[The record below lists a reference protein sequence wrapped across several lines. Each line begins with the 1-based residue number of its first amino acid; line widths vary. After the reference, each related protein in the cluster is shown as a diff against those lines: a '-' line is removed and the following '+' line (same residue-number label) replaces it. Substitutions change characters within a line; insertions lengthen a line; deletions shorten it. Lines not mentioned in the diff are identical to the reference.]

1 MGLLGRACVVLAL
14 SLVCMNADSIYRWI
28 KGDNF
33 SKIERHVM
41 KVIMSDC
48 KSNSKDQ
55 MFLPDSVVTQVPK
68 FNELLTKVWY
78 QNRSGMIEMHNM
90 ALNRAMFYSYIL
102 QRMNDSKLFFVQPDW
117 NYMFLSTTADVNAHK
132 GIFNASA
139 IYFDTHCHYPNWYTT
154 VDFNKTLELF
164 GPKAYGV
171 DDSYDMGNFLRENT
185 RRTNVVKD
193 AGSGSGRNYTSEGYK
208 MNPWY
213 SFWLPDIKG
222 DQDSVQKFTY
232 AVNIK
237 YSNETGKFI
246 KEEYDTF
253 RFFGPNSPGISEKD
267 ESKLPVRFTQ
277 PYFDCSGSKKWVIS
291 AAAPIVDYMPRYL
304 NWTHLRRQRDFL
316 EVDYNPCRASVGNP
330 GPSFLGG
337 VDKCKLDTTICRA
350 GHRYPTYIEGPYQG
364 SSLEQATEPEYQNGF
379 YCTRSDHL
387 QVLPVVENTQFT
399 ISNTLQKRSL
409 LSYNDSFVS
418 LQKRQI
424 ENFKQTLKKANLD
437 PEPVET
443 VEEEPEPRFRS
454 RKKRSANF
462 DQKSFNGMLDI
473 FERVRRVNKRN
484 CHTMPDSYKVLPGAV
499 AYGVEKQFDNQARQA
514 LRIAHFLT
522 NFYQNVVPGENF
534 GTLKGGNRI
543 HYEHLFGE
551 VLANIMADHKILS
564 SGVFFEPYFFEDEN
578 GTKKEY
584 FGPWAFKRDG
594 EYFAIDTAGFKKR
607 YTDEPWYR
615 VIASRWQTNTKGIK
629 KYRMKALIRSDPNGT
644 STIKHEY
651 YPMGY
656 FAPAVGDGIWSR
668 PHFKCDGRVDNWVIT
683 YSIPFIGLDDLRK
696 KHKFRGVVTVD
707 VPLEEIE
714 INQCAQPFSE
724 ANAFKNTARCDY
736 KSTDCFKLPGYKFQ
750 RGAYRCSCKRGFEY
764 PWKDGRLWFHGSLLE
779 QEYLKKTLGLFSIY
793 DGLKCRESSSS
804 TLTVSVVLL
813 VCALLMSLFRQNH
826 IGLWISGPEICVYI

>member
-1 MGLLGRACVVLAL
+1 MGMLGRACVFLAITI
-14 SLVCMNADSIYRWI
+14 VCMNADSIYRWI

-33 SKIERHVM
+33 SIIERHVM

-48 KSNSKDQ
+48 KSNSKDV
-55 MFLPDSVVTQVPK
+55 MFLPDNVVTQIPRY
-68 FNELLTKVWY
+68 NELLTKVWY
-78 QNRSGMIEMHNM
+78 KNRSALIEMHNS
-90 ALNRAMFYSYIL
+90 ALNRAMFFSYIL

-132 GIFNASA
+132 GIFNGSA

-185 RRTNVVKD
+185 KRTNVVKD

-237 YSNETGKFI
+237 YSNETGKFT

-267 ESKLPVRFTQ
+267 ESKLPVRFTK

-304 NWTHLRRQRDFL
+304 NWTHLRRQRFVGVIVIDRDFM
-316 EVDYNPCRASVGNP
+316 EIDYNACRPSIGNP

-337 VDKCKLDTTICRA
+337 VDKCKKDTT
-350 GHRYPTYIEGPYQG
+350 TV
-364 SSLEQATEPEYQNGF
+364 
-379 YCTRSDHL
+379 DL
-387 QVLPVVENTQFT
+387 QVLPVVENAE
-399 ISNTLQKRSL
+399 ISLSNTVKKRSL
-409 LSYNDSFVS
+409 LSYNDSYIS
-418 LQKRQI
+418 LQKRHI
-424 ENFKQTLKKANLD
+424 ENFKKTLIKANLD

-443 VEEEPEPRFRS
+443 VEEEPEPRARS

-462 DQKSFNGMLDI
+462 DKYSFNRMLDI
-473 FERVRRVNKRN
+473 FERVKRVNKDN
-484 CHTMPDSYKVLPGAV
+484 CHSMPDSYKVLPGDV
-499 AYGVEKQFDNQARQA
+499 AYGVESQFDNQARQA

-534 GTLKGGNRI
+534 GTLKGGNRV

-551 VLANIMADHKILS
+551 VLANVMADHKILS

-615 VIASRWQTNTKGIK
+615 VIASRWQTNTKGIQ

-696 KHKFRGVVTVD
+696 KYKFRGVATVD
-707 VPLEEIE
+707 VPLDQIE
-714 INQCAQPFSE
+714 IDQCAQQFSV

-736 KSTDCFKLPGYKFQ
+736 KSTDCSKLSGYKFQ
-750 RGAYRCSCKRGFEY
+750 RGAYKCACKRGFEY
-764 PWKDGRLWFHGSLLE
+764 PWKDGREWFQGSLME
-779 QEYLKKTLGLFSIY
+779 QEHLKKTLGLFSIY
-793 DGLKCRESSSS
+793 DGLKCRVSSSAAVN
-804 TLTVSVVLL
+804 VSIVLF
-813 VCALLMSLFRQNH
+813 VCALLISLFRQTH
-826 IGLWISGPEICVYI
+826 I